1 MSTKNIMKS
10 KLTSLAIAA
19 ATSLLLVATDKLL

>member
-1 MSTKNIMKS
+1 MNTEKMIKS

-19 ATSLLLVATDKLL
+19 AASLLAAAAEHLL

>member
-1 MSTKNIMKS
+1 MSTKNIMKN

-19 ATSLLLVATDKLL
+19 ATSLLLVAADKLL